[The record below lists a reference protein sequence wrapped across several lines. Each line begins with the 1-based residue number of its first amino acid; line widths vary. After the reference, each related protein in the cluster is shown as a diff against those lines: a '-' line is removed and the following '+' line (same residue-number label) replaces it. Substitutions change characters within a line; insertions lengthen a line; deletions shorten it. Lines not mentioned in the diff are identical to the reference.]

1 MALKEAVKEVLYLLN
16 IFNYINNNLNLGY
29 TNSIP
34 KIMVDNESAIKLEE
48 NSEFYKRSKYIDIV
62 YHFIRENI

>member
-1 MALKEAVKEVLYLLN
+1 MALKEAVKEALYLSN

-34 KIMVDNESAIKLEE
+34 KIMVDNESAIIIK
-48 NSEFYKRSKYIDIV
+48 I
-62 YHFIRENI
+62 